1 MKVLVEFGLRGAAVL
16 SETVDHHVQ
25 GDTMRSTGSPRPLRV
40 LRRNVATPLLAG
52 CLVGILLG
60 CASVRERTPVPRE
73 LGDAARIP
81 GIPYA
86 RFWGDGLPLDLEERL
101 EALKAKAKELDPEAL
116 RRPRNYLAISG
127 GGANGAFGA
136 GLLVGWTEA
145 GDRPAFDLVT
155 GISTGALIAPFAYLG
170 PKYDPQLKAVYTTI
184 STKDIMEKRGVLT
197 ALTGDAMFSSD
208 PLKEMIAKYIDEDLL
223 RAIAAEHKKGRR
235 LLVGTTNLD
244 AARPVIWS
252 IGEIAMSGAPHALE
266 LVRSILLA
274 SASIPAAFPPVYIEV
289 EAGDQRY
296 DEMHV
301 DGGATSQVFL
311 YPAALDWR
319 KLAKDLGVEGQPQV
333 YVVRNSRLA
342 PEWKTV
348 EPTLGPIAGRTIS
361 SLIRT
366 QGIGDLYRI
375 YLGTQRDGMVYN
387 LADIPADFD
396 EQPAEAFDPE
406 YMRKLFDVGYQLA
419 KEGYP
424 WQKTPPGISPP

>member
-1 MKVLVEFGLRGAAVL
+1 MRKNAPPRLRRAF
-16 SETVDHHVQ
+16 
-25 GDTMRSTGSPRPLRV
+25 
-40 LRRNVATPLLAG
+40 RRNVAMPLVAG
-52 CLVGILLG
+52 SLVVLMLG
-60 CASVRERTPVPRE
+60 CASVRERTPVPQE
-73 LGDAARIP
+73 LSEVAQIP

-86 RFWGDGLPLDLEERL
+86 RFWGDGLPPDMEKRL
-101 EALKAKAKELDPEAL
+101 EALKAKVKDLDPEAL

-170 PKYDPQLKAVYTTI
+170 PDYDAQLKAVYTSI
-184 STKDIMEKRGVLT
+184 STKDIMEKRGLLT

-208 PLKEMIAKYIDEDLL
+208 PLRELIAKHIDEDLVS
-223 RAIAAEHKKGRR
+223 AIAAEHRKRR
-235 LLVGTTNLD
+235 SLLVGTTNLD

-252 IGEIAMSGAPHALE
+252 IGEITASGAPQALE
-266 LVRSILLA
+266 LIRSILLA
-274 SASIPAAFPPVYIEV
+274 SASIPAAFPPVYVEV
-289 EAGDQRY
+289 EADGRRY

-319 KLAKDLGVEGQPQV
+319 KLTQEFGVEGEQRV
-333 YVVRNSRLA
+333 YVVRNSRLS
-342 PEWKTV
+342 PEWETV
-348 EPTLGPIAGRTIS
+348 EPKLGPIAGRTID

-375 YLGTQRDGMVYN
+375 YLGAQRDGLLYN
-387 LADIPADFD
+387 LAYIPADFD
-396 EQPAEAFDPE
+396 EGPEETFDTE
-406 YMRKLFDVGYQLA
+406 HMQKLFDVGYRLA

-424 WQKTPPGISPP
+424 WEKTPPGMSPP